1 MEAGQMIKDYDWTNA
16 EIDGLNRYYFL
27 TAKPIAYLVNLSE
40 TDYIRKKNRW
50 LAPIQQWV

>member
-1 MEAGQMIKDYDWTNA
+1 MIKDYDWTNA